1 MELRTFCFIYTIA
14 NTAVTLIWVYFL
26 RIRTGISFMISL
38 LTAGADFRNGLGRFH
53 SPLLRFGLPNERGA
67 RNGGHRQERY
77 ICFHC
82 TYQFLATVRVTVVF

>member
-1 MELRTFCFIYTIA
+1 MQLCTFCFIYNTA

-38 LTAGADFRNGLGRFH
+38 LSAGADFRNGIGRFH
-53 SPLLRFGLPNERGA
+53 SPLLRFGLPNERRA
-67 RNGGHRQERY
+67 RNVKHRQDKW

-82 TYQFLATVRVTVVF
+82 TYQFFATVRVTVVF